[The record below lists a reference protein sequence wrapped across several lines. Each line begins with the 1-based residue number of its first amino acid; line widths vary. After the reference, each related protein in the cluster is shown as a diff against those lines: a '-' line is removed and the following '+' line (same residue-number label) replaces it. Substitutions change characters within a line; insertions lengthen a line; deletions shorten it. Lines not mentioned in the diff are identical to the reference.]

1 MNQFVRINRFGVG
14 LAHLLIASSSLAMPA
29 NPGEVQF
36 NRDIRPILT
45 ENCFQCHGPD
55 PSSRKAGLRLDRDT
69 GIFGKTDNGI
79 AIVAG
84 KPLES
89 DVYARMVTEDEDEA
103 MPPLKS
109 KKTLTPAQKELVK
122 LWIQQ
127 GAKWQAHWSF
137 IPPERAAEPVV
148 KQRDWS
154 RSPID
159 KFILAKLEGN
169 GLTPAP
175 EADRRTLARRLSLD
189 LTGLPPD
196 PAEVE
201 AFVADKASD
210 AYDKLVDR
218 WLARPQYGEHRA
230 RYWMDAAR
238 YADTHGLHFDNYR
251 EMWPYRQWVI
261 EAFNRNQPF
270 DRFTVEQLAG
280 DLLPNRTL
288 DQQIA
293 TGFHRCN
300 ITSNEGGSI
309 TAELEANYAKDRV
322 ETTTAVWLGLTSQCA
337 TCHDHKFD
345 PITTKEV
352 YSFSAYFRN
361 TVQPAFD
368 GNIYDT
374 PPIVVFP
381 PAEQKSSW
389 ELLNRRA
396 EELRGLTATRRTQTD
411 LDSAEW
417 LQRGDAKQITSPLKS
432 GDEFLSVAVGAGPST
447 KPSTNPI
454 TKPATT
460 TALAREIVQQQ
471 VASLETVIPSVQA
484 GTTTSPT
491 TLPTSI
497 EWGTGPTKEI
507 QSLHF
512 KGPTTIPT
520 AAVDALN
527 VDKGFSFECWVAPP
541 KSGGV
546 LAAKLNDA
554 AKEQNHGWKISVNG
568 NGNIA
573 VELVGDSPADH
584 LVFKPKNARITP
596 EKWSHVCLTYDGRRE
611 SSGLTVYING
621 KPFFNDA
628 ADKGK
633 FNGSLQ
639 NSSPVLLGSNGMAM
653 RDVRAFG
660 HTLTPDEVTVL
671 TQWDGIRTQLAKD
684 AVKVEGPVRND
695 LALLYAVR
703 FDKTFGVLG
712 SEMMATD
719 NARRDIRR
727 VSSIT
732 HVMQEKTDTM
742 ATAHV
747 LYRGNYDQPRD
758 EVKPAV
764 FAALHPIAKDAPANR
779 LGLANWI
786 IDPKNPLMA
795 RVTVNRFW
803 QEIFGTG
810 IVKTT
815 EDFGIM
821 GEPPV
826 NAALLDW
833 LAVEFRE
840 SHWDVKHI
848 IRLMVTS
855 ATYRQ
860 ATTVT
865 EEKLQKD
872 PYNRWLSRGAR
883 FRMDAE
889 MIRDTAL
896 AESGL
901 LVQKL
906 GGPSVKPYQ
915 PPGVWEVVGMP
926 ESDTRHYK
934 QDTGESL
941 YRRSIYTFWKRAG
954 PPASMDVFNAPTR
967 EFCTVRRERTDTPL
981 QALVTLNDTQFMEA
995 ARSLAQSMIKQAVG
1009 FDAQLNFIAMRVLS
1023 RPMRPPEVTVCR
1035 TAYDDLLKH
1044 YQSHAEDAKQLLAV
1058 GESKRDEAINPAEHA
1073 AWTMIANQVMN
1084 LDEALNK

>member
-1 MNQFVRINRFGVG
+1 MNQFVKINCMGWGWVCVLVAAG
-14 LAHLLIASSSLAMPA
+14 LSTMPSRA
-29 NPGEVQF
+29 TDVQF

-55 PSSRKAGLRLDRDT
+55 PSSRKADLRLDRET
-69 GIFGKTDNGI
+69 GVFGKTENG
-79 AIVAG
+79 VAVVPG
-84 KPLES
+84 KPMDSE
-89 DVYARMVTEDEDEA
+89 VYARMVTEDEDDL
-103 MPPLKS
+103 MPPEKT
-109 KKTLTPAQKELVK
+109 KKKLTAKQKELMK

-127 GAKWQAHWSF
+127 GAKWQKHWAF
-137 IPPERAAEPVV
+137 IAPERSEEPAV
-148 KQRDWS
+148 KRADWS

-159 KFILAKLEGN
+159 RFVLLKLESN
-169 GLTPAP
+169 GLSPAP

-201 AFVADKASD
+201 AFVVDKAAD

-218 WLARPQYGEHRA
+218 WMAKPQYGEHRA
-230 RYWMDAAR
+230 RYWLDAAR

-251 EMWPYRQWVI
+251 EIWPYRQWVI
-261 EAFNRNQPF
+261 NAFNRNQPF
-270 DRFTVEQLAG
+270 DRFTIEQLAG

-368 GNIYDT
+368 GNISDT
-374 PPIVVFP
+374 PPVVVVP
-381 PAEQKSSW
+381 PADQKSRW
-389 ELLNRRA
+389 EQLSKRTDELQEAIKSRRA
-396 EELRGLTATRRTQTD
+396 KCDVEF
-411 LDSAEW
+411 AEW
-417 LQRGDAKQITSPLKS
+417 LQQGHAKQLTSPLDS
-432 GDEFLSVAVGAGPST
+432 VDEILTVAADAGPT
-447 KPSTNPI
+447 
-454 TKPATT
+454 TKPAVP
-460 TALAREIVQQQ
+460 TASTGNGSTQL
-471 VASLETVIPSVQA
+471 ASLEAQIPSMQP
-484 GTTTSPT
+484 GPT
-491 TLPTSI
+491 TLPTGI
-497 EWGTGPTKEI
+497 EWGPGPTKQI
-507 QSLHF
+507 QALHF
-512 KGPTTIPT
+512 SAKAQLSI
-520 AAVDALN
+520 AAPEGFDGN
-527 VDKGFSFECWVAPP
+527 KGFSLNAWVALP
-541 KSGGV
+541 KTAGV
-546 LAAKLNDA
+546 LASKLNA
-554 AKEQNHGWKISVNG
+554 GKEANHGWKLSFDAKG
-568 NGNIA
+568 DLA
-573 VELVGDSPADH
+573 VELIGDSQADRI
-584 LVFKPKNARITP
+584 VFKPKNARLAP
-596 EKWSHVCLTYDGRRE
+596 EKWAHVCLTYDGRKE
-611 SSGLTVYING
+611 STGLTIYVNG
-621 KPFFNDA
+621 KAFISGPGDNGQF
-628 ADKGK
+628 K
-633 FNGSLQ
+633 GSLQ
-639 NSSPVLLGSNGMAM
+639 NPSPVLLGSNGVAL
-653 RDVRAFG
+653 RDVRAFSRV
-660 HTLTPDEVTVL
+660 LTADEVTVL
-671 TQWDGIRTQLAKD
+671 NQWDGIRTQLAKN
-684 AVKVEGPVRND
+684 AVDFKGPVRND
-695 LALLYAVR
+695 FALLYAVR
-703 FDKTFGVLG
+703 FDKSYNELAAELLT
-712 SEMMATD
+712 TD
-719 NARRDIRR
+719 SARREIRR
-727 VSSIT
+727 VSAVT
-732 HVMQEKTDTM
+732 HVMQEKPDTM
-742 ATAHV
+742 PTAHV
-747 LYRGNYDQPRD
+747 LYRGNYDQPRE

-786 IDPKNPLMA
+786 IDAKNPLMA

-803 QEIFGTG
+803 QEIYGTG
-810 IVKTT
+810 LVKTT

-821 GEPPV
+821 GEPPI

-840 SHWDVKHI
+840 SGWDVKHM

-865 EEKLQKD
+865 PEKLEKD
-872 PYNRWLSRGAR
+872 PANRLLSHAAR

-901 LVQKL
+901 LVQKI

-915 PPGVWEVVGMP
+915 PDGVWEVVGMP

-934 QDTGESL
+934 QDTGEGL
-941 YRRSIYTFWKRAG
+941 YRRSLYTFWKRGG
-954 PPASMDVFNAPTR
+954 PPASMDVFNAPSR

-995 ARSLAQSMIKQAVG
+995 ARVLAQSSLRQAGG
-1009 FDAQLNFIAMRVLS
+1009 FEAQLNFTTMRVLS
-1023 RPMRPPEVTVCR
+1023 RPMRAEEVTVCR

-1044 YQSHAEDAKQLLAV
+1044 YQSHADDAKQLLAV
-1058 GESKRDEAINPAEHA
+1058 GESKRDESLNPAEHA
-1073 AWTMIANQVMN
+1073 AWTMLANQVMN

>member
-1 MNQFVRINRFGVG
+1 MNQFVKINRIGWG
-14 LAHLLIASSSLAMPA
+14 LMCLFVTSSSMAAPST
-29 NPGEVQF
+29 PGEVQF

-69 GIFGKTDNGI
+69 GIFGKTDNG
-79 AIVAG
+79 VAVLPG
-84 KPLES
+84 KPSES
-89 DVYARMVTEDEDEA
+89 DIYERLITDDEDDL
-103 MPPLKS
+103 MPPVKS
-109 KKTLTPAQKELVK
+109 KKKLTAEQKELIK
-122 LWIQQ
+122 RWIEQ

-137 IPPERAAEPVV
+137 IPPERAAEPPV
-148 KQRDWS
+148 KQTGWA

-159 KFILAKLEGN
+159 SFVLAKLEAN
-169 GLTPAP
+169 GLSPAP
-175 EADRRTLARRLSLD
+175 EADRRALARRLSLD

-218 WLARPQYGEHRA
+218 WLAKPQYGEHRA

-270 DRFTVEQLAG
+270 DQFTLEQLAG
-280 DLLPNRTL
+280 DLIPNRTL

-368 GNIYDT
+368 GNISDT
-374 PPIVVFP
+374 PPVVIVP
-381 PAEQKSSW
+381 PAEQKSQW
-389 ELLNRRA
+389 EQLRRRA
-396 EELRGLTATRRTQTD
+396 EELRGQMTSRRVQTD
-411 LDSAEW
+411 QEFVEW
-417 LQRGDAKQITSPLKS
+417 LKRGDAKQLSSPLDI
-432 GDEFLSVAVGAGPST
+432 GNEFLAVAVDAGPT
-447 KPSTNPI
+447 
-454 TKPATT
+454 TKPATKPAAT
-460 TALAREIVQQQ
+460 IASTEGVALQH
-471 VASLETVIPSVQA
+471 VASIEPVIPPLQPGPA
-484 GTTTSPT
+484 
-491 TLPTSI
+491 TLPSSM
-497 EWGTGPTKEI
+497 EWGSGPTKLH
-507 QSLHF
+507 QALHF

-520 AAVDALN
+520 DSSVASNA
-527 VDKGFSFECWVAPP
+527 DKGFSIDLWVSPP

-546 LAAKLNDA
+546 LVSKLADA
-554 AKEQNHGWKISVNG
+554 GKDRIHGWKISANG
-568 NGNIA
+568 NGDIE

-584 LVFKPKNARITP
+584 LVFRPKGARIAV
-596 EKWSHVCLTYDGRRE
+596 EKWSHVSVTYDGRRE
-611 SSGLTVYING
+611 SSGLTLYING
-621 KPFFNDA
+621 KPFFSDRG
-628 ADKGK
+628 DQGK
-633 FNGSLQ
+633 FTGSVQ
-639 NSSPVLLGSNGMAM
+639 NNVPVLLGSNGMAM
-653 RDVRAFG
+653 RDVRAFNR
-660 HTLTPDEVTVL
+660 TLIPDEITVL
-671 TQWDGIRTQLAKD
+671 TQWDGIRSQLAKD

-703 FDKTFGVLG
+703 FDKASRAIGQ
-712 SEMMATD
+712 EMASTE

-764 FAALHPIAKDAPANR
+764 FAALHPIAKEAPPNR

-795 RVTVNRFW
+795 RVTLNRFW

-826 NAALLDW
+826 NPALLDW
-833 LAVEFRE
+833 MAVEFRE
-840 SHWDVKHI
+840 SHWDVKHM
-848 IRLMVTS
+848 IRLLVTS

-872 PYNRWLSRGAR
+872 PYNRWLSRGTR

-889 MIRDTAL
+889 MIRDAAL

-901 LVQKL
+901 LVQKI

-926 ESDTRHYK
+926 ESDTRHYQ

-995 ARSLAQSMIKQAVG
+995 ARAIAQSTLKQAVG
-1009 FDAQLNFIAMRVLS
+1009 FDEQLKFLSMRVIS
-1023 RPMRPPEVTVCR
+1023 RPMRPEEVAVCR
-1035 TAYDDLLKH
+1035 TAYEDLLKH
-1044 YQSHAEDAKQLLAV
+1044 YQSHNEDTKQLLAV
-1058 GESKRDEAINPAEHA
+1058 GESKRDESVNPAEHA
-1073 AWTMIANQVMN
+1073 AWTMLANQVMN